1 MALAAECTDKGC
13 IAGVAGCFGIAIT
26 GTEVVLSAAAASEDF
41 FCVGGDGGG
50 GRGALVKHSGSTP
63 VKHDGTVISS
73 RVLSVMHGDT
83 H

>member
-26 GTEVVLSAAAASEDF
+26 GIEVDLSVAAAGEDF

-50 GRGALVKHSGSTP
+50 GRGALVKHSGATP
-63 VKHDGTVISS
+63 VKHDGTFISS
-73 RVLSVMHGDT
+73 KVLLVMQGDT